1 MANPW
6 YRVFHRFC
14 NGLYFSRIT
23 VLGAE
28 RLPRSGP
35 TLYLGLHRNGAVD
48 GFIYHAI
55 LPRANFMISR
65 QLRRKMMGRL
75 FFTGIEVV
83 RDKDEGESGTN
94 VDALN
99 QCLELLRTGGA
110 LFIFPEGTSTLGP
123 RHLPFRSGPARILAR
138 HLETG
143 APIQVVPLG
152 ITYECPWAFR
162 SKVEVVVGEPV
173 ATDFSDAL
181 DKLGRLK
188 ELKRRIQS
196 ALESVGVN
204 VESESYR
211 QTIRRLAYVATLGT
225 KRSCFRTLKSL
236 ERSIPEMLLRDW
248 QALQSEIEKR
258 KLWRHQGVPLFP
270 MGPIWLYWLAFLVI
284 APLVGLGA
292 LLNLPPLL
300 AAWWAGKKFSD
311 GPNVISLWRILVGAP
326 SLLLWSV
333 GLGMI
338 ASVSGQWLWLAFYAM
353 ATFAGLN
360 LYYRFKK
367 LAVAVHNGLCC
378 PDLRPQVLAFHETV
392 LGEIA
397 HEPAFSSS
405 SSSSSSTWP
414 TWFSR
419 TRTRTRRIRFVTP
432 MRDSGIGKAPHEN

>member
-1 MANPW
+1 
-6 YRVFHRFC
+6 
-14 NGLYFSRIT
+14 
-23 VLGAE
+23 
-28 RLPRSGP
+28 
-35 TLYLGLHRNGAVD
+35 
-48 GFIYHAI
+48 
-55 LPRANFMISR
+55 
-65 QLRRKMMGRL
+65 
-75 FFTGIEVV
+75 
-83 RDKDEGESGTN
+83 
-94 VDALN
+94 LN

-123 RHLPFRSGPARILAR
+123 RHLPFQSGAARILAR

-173 ATDFSDAL
+173 ATHFSDAV

-188 ELKRRIQS
+188 ELKRRIQL

-204 VESESYR
+204 VESEEYQ
-211 QTIRRLAYVATLGT
+211 QTIQRLAYVATLGT
-225 KRSCFRTLKSL
+225 KRSCFRTLKAL
-236 ERSIPEMLLRDW
+236 ERSIPEKLLRDW
-248 QALQSEIEKR
+248 QALQSEIETR
-258 KLWRHQGVPLFP
+258 ELWRHQDVPLFP
-270 MGPIWLYWLAFLVI
+270 MGPIWLYWLALLAV
-284 APLVGLGA
+284 APLVGFGT

-300 AAWWAGKKFSD
+300 AAWWAGKKFPD
-311 GPNVISLWRILVGAP
+311 APNVISLWRILVGAP

-338 ASVSGQWLWLAFYAM
+338 ASVSGQWLWLAFYAL

-367 LAVAVHNGLCC
+367 LAVAIHNGLCC
-378 PDLRPQVLAFHETV
+378 PDLRPQVLAFHESV
-392 LGEIA
+392 LGKTA

-405 SSSSSSTWP
+405 FSNSSSTWP

-419 TRTRTRRIRFVTP
+419 TRTTTRRIRLMTP
-432 MRDSGIGKAPHEN
+432 MRDSGIEEAPREN